1 MKGLEYGKREERPIY
16 LKIAAD
22 LAQNMARYSYPKLK
36 AVEMQKDTVVDV
48 MSPQQKLAAMREAV
62 ALLEKQVDAEI
73 DQPKVPEIIEKLK
86 RDRLAIKLGQQKP
99 KYKEYRGTGTIGGK
113 TYYGTASQ
121 ISKKVGRFQEKLKKL
136 KELQKL
142 KSMLSK

>member
-1 MKGLEYGKREERPIY
+1 MSRKLFQPGQSGNPTGRIPGSRNKRSLEFQATLEKHNFNVAEALLSLYQEAMKGLEYGNREERPIY

-22 LAQNMARYSYPKLK
+22 LAQNMASYSYPKLK

-73 DQPKVPEIIEKLK
+73 DQPKVPEIIE
-86 RDRLAIKLGQQKP
+86 
-99 KYKEYRGTGTIGGK
+99 
-113 TYYGTASQ
+113 
-121 ISKKVGRFQEKLKKL
+121 
-136 KELQKL
+136 
-142 KSMLSK
+142 